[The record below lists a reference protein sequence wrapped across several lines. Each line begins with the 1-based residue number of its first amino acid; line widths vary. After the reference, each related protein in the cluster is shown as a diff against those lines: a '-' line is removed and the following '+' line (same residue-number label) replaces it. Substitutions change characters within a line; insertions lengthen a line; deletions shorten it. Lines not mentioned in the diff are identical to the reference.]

1 MKKKYF
7 LFEYFIEGLVLATA
21 ATRYI
26 PLVVF
31 LPAIVVMYVVA
42 YRRDGLQVS
51 TMYYIPLSVCLFVG
65 RGMEIGDIDTYV
77 CVAIVILQ
85 YMDGGIYLL
94 PENKKLAGFRKHVEG
109 REEYY
114 EFYPVEGY
122 GRKREIDWNQGKAF
136 EKVV

>member
-94 PENKKLAGFRKHVEG
+94 PENKKLVGFRKNVEG
-109 REEYY
+109 IEEYY
-114 EFYPVEGY
+114 EFYPVEGQ
-122 GRKREIDWNQGKAF
+122 GRKR
-136 EKVV
+136 